1 MIYQTIGMKNTA
13 AQSTNN
19 SGAKALRPQKGAT
32 QIARLIQTPSHFD
45 GVKYL
50 SLDLMASQL
59 AVGALSTVFLLAS
72 PDAALA
78 FAPVGERWDGE
89 SSAIG
94 SCPLGEEGEQCRS
107 QVLAKDKMLN
117 YNQANNNSGKL
128 SGKATGVPVS
138 DINSS
143 SYKTETLAL
152 ADALKQYMTLDPY
165 DDNRVTLVKTVK
177 KEGLD
182 WVSKYARGGSARA
195 KSART
200 LYVVVDA
207 VEGHLASNGYAPF
220 PSRKAGKLIED
231 IDASLAFLAEGR

>member
-1 MIYQTIGMKNTA
+1 MIRQRIGMRNIA
-13 AQSTNN
+13 AHSTTN

-32 QIARLIQTPSHFD
+32 QIAGLTPAPSDFD
-45 GVKYL
+45 GVKFS
-50 SLDLMASQL
+50 SLDHMASQL
-59 AVGALSTVFLLAS
+59 AAGALSAVLVLAS
-72 PDAALA
+72 TDAALA

-107 QVLAKDKMLN
+107 QVLAKDKLLN
-117 YNQANNNSGKL
+117 YNQVNNNSGKL

-138 DINSS
+138 DVNSS
-143 SYKTETLAL
+143 SYKSETVAL
-152 ADALKQYMTLDPY
+152 ADSLKKYMTLDPY
-165 DDNRVTLVKTVK
+165 DDNRVALVKTVK

-231 IDASLAFLAEGR
+231 IDVSLAFLADGR